1 MLFRGFLISFITYTR
16 TVIVVIDNNRFG
28 DSMVEP
34 LTIATV
40 TISVLLYVFLPP
52 LLDGVE
58 RKIKADIQSRYG
70 PPTILQTWYDILKLM
85 SKEVVIPINYLFFIV
100 PISLSFT
107 LLILLS
113 ITISQIIISS
123 NMSLI
128 KVISVFVILT
138 STHVL
143 NILTYLF
150 SSNPFSVIGTF
161 RVMTLN
167 ILNEVGLALFLILM
181 FIVSTSSSHNITLTL
196 FTIIPLTIAVYISH
210 GRLPYDLHEA
220 EPELASGSLIEFSG
234 PILGLYLY
242 SHLIERY
249 VLTSLPILFIIY
261 ISRTFLN
268 VLIISLL
275 FHLLTV
281 ALYIIFAVVS
291 VILGRSKVNLAVK
304 TLAFLY
310 LLAIIIWIGV
320 YIVES
325 II

>member
-1 MLFRGFLISFITYTR
+1 MA
-16 TVIVVIDNNRFG
+16 D
-28 DSMVEP
+28 P
-34 LTIATV
+34 LDIAT
-40 TISVLLYVFLPP
+40 IIASVLLYVFLPP

-70 PPTILQTWYDILKLM
+70 PPTIFQTWFDILKLM
-85 SKEVVIPINYLFFIV
+85 SKEVVIPINYIFYIV

-107 LLILLS
+107 LSIVLS
-113 ITISQIIISS
+113 VIMSQIITLS
-123 NMSLI
+123 NMSLMKI
-128 KVISVFVILT
+128 ISVFVFLT
-138 STHVL
+138 SIHVL
-143 NILTYLF
+143 NMLTYLF
-150 SSNPFSVIGTF
+150 SSNPFSIIGTF

-181 FIVSTSSSHNITLTL
+181 FIVVTNSPCSIMLSL
-196 FTIIPLTIAVYISH
+196 FTITPLTIAVYISH

-249 VLTSLPILFIIY
+249 ILTSLPILFIIY
-261 ISRTFLN
+261 MFKVFQN
-268 VLIISLL
+268 VFVMSLV
-275 FHLLTV
+275 FHVFTIV
-281 ALYIIFAVVS
+281 LYIIFAVVS

-310 LLAIIIWIGV
+310 FLAIIIWIGV
-320 YIVES
+320 YIVER